1 MRNLKLLPMVMSALI
16 LLTGCGSS
24 GSAQN
29 GSNSGTA
36 ATKSDKAKVGESCDN
51 ANYLSS
57 DGTLWCQFNGTA
69 QWATRD
75 QATTISNG
83 IFAASPDTSAGHGD
97 VAIGCPDFYKYGYQ
111 DGQKVSCE
119 FFINVTNVSNRPWD
133 IAGNF
138 YVEAGGKIYTGRFAC
153 SRYYDG
159 ACSDSARNPDGSLAG
174 QTINPDGSLAGQTI
188 NPGDVVKY
196 GVWSDV
202 PFGAL
207 VSGVFL
213 ATSASE
219 VHLFEAPFNVSLT
232 K

>member
-1 MRNLKLLPMVMSALI
+1 MVHNTFVRNLKLLPMVMSALI

-24 GSAQN
+24 GSAQ
-29 GSNSGTA
+29 A
-36 ATKSDKAKVGESCDN
+36 GESCDN

-69 QWATRD
+69 QWVTRD

-83 IFAASPDTSAGHGD
+83 IFAASPDESPGNPD
-97 VAIGCPDFYKYGYQ
+97 SSCPDLYKYSYQ

-138 YVEAGGKIYTGRFAC
+138 YVEAGGKIYTGQLL
-153 SRYYDG
+153 
-159 ACSDSARNPDGSLAG
+159 DSNSNPDGSLAG
-174 QTINPDGSLAGQTI
+174 QAI

-196 GVWSDV
+196 IVWSDV

-213 ATSASE
+213 ATSASD
-219 VHLFEAPFNVSLT
+219 VHLFEAPFDDRITNSHI
-232 K
+232 

>member
-1 MRNLKLLPMVMSALI
+1 MVMSALI

-29 GSNSGTA
+29 GSNPGTA

-83 IFAASPDTSAGHGD
+83 IFAASRDTSADPGD
-97 VAIGCPDFYKYGYQ
+97 AAISCPDFYKYGYQ

-138 YVEAGGKIYTGRFAC
+138 YVEAGGKIYTGQLPC
-153 SRYYDG
+153 GQYYNG
-159 ACSDSARNPDGSLAG
+159 ACSDSER
-174 QTINPDGSLAGQTI
+174 NPDGSLAGQTI